1 VVPFTPKQLANQHVV
16 KWNVDQLDNV
26 ANKTHKKEPHQS
38 GNSNLLKLCRE
49 KQRQVEP
56 LTTQK
61 TAFSKFMVERSHTC
75 TIRLAASGN

>member
-16 KWNVDQLDNV
+16 KRNVDQLDNV
-26 ANKTHKKEPHQS
+26 ANKSHKKEPHQS

-56 LTTQK
+56 VTTK
-61 TAFSKFMVERSHTC
+61 TAFSKFMAERPHTC
-75 TIRLAASGN
+75 TIRLATSGN